1 MDAAEVAESL
11 RAMSRKYFPGCSE
24 WCGELSRVLGTG
36 VEFEA
41 MSAILADLIDGGSEA
56 AR

>member
-11 RAMSRKYFPGCSE
+11 REMSRKYYPGCSE
-24 WCGELSRVLGTG
+24 WCGELSCVLGTG

-41 MSAILADLIDGGSEA
+41 MSAILADLIDGGTGA